1 MRDSISGR
9 VAIDMS
15 DTRYSYLVHA
25 EVQGAGSFFEKKR
38 EALAGNPVGRRL
50 NRMERV
56 ALSYRGKV
64 IRRMPN
70 GLFASFGS
78 ANAAVLCACEM
89 QRRCALLPPISK
101 AGLGLRIGIHYGPVR
116 QRAADAPGPTEE
128 MTPRLLA
135 RLADGGIALS
145 EPVVGAL
152 SAELQQLA
160 GPGLGIS
167 GDVSAHA
174 FDWRKGVL
182 FSESSAGAAWA
193 STGRQTSAGAFL
205 VLRLDGKEFGF
216 GIDHPIITLGRGR
229 DNDIVIADKNASRKH
244 CGIVQQLNGYVLVD
258 LSTNGTYVAPDA
270 GPAFMLRLDMATL
283 HGSGRIACG
292 RPHDDSVRNVLE
304 FSVFAD

>member
-1 MRDSISGR
+1 MRDSISGQ

-38 EALAGNPVGRRL
+38 ATLVGNPVGRRL

-70 GLFASFGS
+70 GLFVSFGS

-101 AGLGLRIGIHYGPVR
+101 AGLGLRIGIHYGPAR
-116 QRAADAPGPTEE
+116 QRAADVPGPTEE
-128 MTPRLLA
+128 MTPRLVA
-135 RLADGGIALS
+135 RLADGGIAAS

-152 SAELQQLA
+152 SVELQPLA
-160 GPGLGIS
+160 GPGFGIS
-167 GDVSAHA
+167 GGISVHEL
-174 FDWRKGVL
+174 DWRKGVL
-182 FSESSAGAAWA
+182 FSESSTGAAWA
-193 STGRQTSAGAFL
+193 STGRQPSAGAFL

-216 GIDHPIITLGRGR
+216 GIDHPIITLGRDR
-229 DNDIVIADKNASRKH
+229 TNDIVIVDKNASRKH

-258 LSTNGTYVAPDA
+258 LSTNGTYVTPDA
-270 GPAFMLRLDMATL
+270 GPAFVLRLGMELL
-283 HGSGRIACG
+283 HGSGRITCG
-292 RPHDDSVRNVLE
+292 RPYDETARNALE
-304 FSVFAD
+304 FSVFVD

>member
-1 MRDSISGR
+1 
-9 VAIDMS
+9 MS

-38 EALAGNPVGRRL
+38 AALVGNPVGRRL

-101 AGLGLRIGIHYGPVR
+101 AGLGLRIGIHYGPAR

-128 MTPRLLA
+128 MTPRLVA
-135 RLADGGIALS
+135 RLADGGIAAS

-152 SAELQQLA
+152 SVELQQLA

-167 GDVSAHA
+167 GGVSVHEL
-174 FDWRKGVL
+174 DWRKGVL
-182 FSESSAGAAWA
+182 FSESSTGAAWA
-193 STGRQTSAGAFL
+193 STGRQPSAGVFL

-216 GIDHPIITLGRGR
+216 GIDHPIITLGRDR
-229 DNDIVIADKNASRKH
+229 SNDIVIVDKNASRKH

-258 LSTNGTYVAPDA
+258 LSTNGTYVTPDA
-270 GPAFMLRLDMATL
+270 GPAFVLRLGMELL
-283 HGSGRIACG
+283 HGSGRITCG
-292 RPHDDSVRNVLE
+292 RPYDETARNVLE
-304 FSVFAD
+304 FSVFVD